1 MKKEAVMSWLRSHEQ
16 EQIEFLQQ
24 MIRIPSVTGNEGPI
38 QEFMA
43 KTLTEMGLAVDSFV
57 PSLEELQKHPAYVA
71 PAQPYEGRPDV
82 VGTLKGAGGGRSLLF
97 NGHIDVIPEGSL
109 DNWQHDPWSAD
120 IADGKCTAAAPP
132 T

>member
-43 KTLTEMGLAVDSFV
+43 FGYYKEPL
-57 PSLEELQKHPAYVA
+57 
-71 PAQPYEGRPDV
+71 
-82 VGTLKGAGGGRSLLF
+82 
-97 NGHIDVIPEGSL
+97 
-109 DNWQHDPWSAD
+109 
-120 IADGKCTAAAPP
+120 
-132 T
+132 

>member
-43 KTLTEMGLAVDSFV
+43 KTLTEMGLAVSRGAA
-57 PSLEELQKHPAYVA
+57 EA
-71 PAQPYEGRPDV
+71 PCICR
-82 VGTLKGAGGGRSLLF
+82 TR
-97 NGHIDVIPEGSL
+97 
-109 DNWQHDPWSAD
+109 
-120 IADGKCTAAAPP
+120 AAL
-132 T
+132 

>member
-71 PAQPYEGRPDV
+71 PAQPYEAVRM
-82 VGTLKGAGGGRSLLF
+82 S
-97 NGHIDVIPEGSL
+97 
-109 DNWQHDPWSAD
+109 SAR
-120 IADGKCTAAAPP
+120 
-132 T
+132 

>member
-43 KTLTEMGLAVDSFV
+43 KTLTEMGLAVDLFRLSR
-57 PSLEELQKHPAYVA
+57 SCRSTLHMS
-71 PAQPYEGRPDV
+71 RP
-82 VGTLKGAGGGRSLLF
+82 RSPMRA
-97 NGHIDVIPEGSL
+97 VRMS
-109 DNWQHDPWSAD
+109 SAR
-120 IADGKCTAAAPP
+120 
-132 T
+132 

>member
-82 VGTLKGAGGGRSLLF
+82 VGTLKGAVMWMGEGR
-97 NGHIDVIPEGSL
+97 GRRPV
-109 DNWQHDPWSAD
+109 
-120 IADGKCTAAAPP
+120 AAVQRPHRRYPRGLARQLAA
-132 T
+132 

>member
-43 KTLTEMGLAVDSFV
+43 KTLTEMGLAVDLFV

-82 VGTLKGAGGGRSLLF
+82 VGTLKGAGGGRSLRPPQL
-97 NGHIDVIPEGSL
+97 GAGGESG
-109 DNWQHDPWSAD
+109 
-120 IADGKCTAAAPP
+120 AAARGVRGPGGRWGGGCGR
-132 T
+132 